1 MSTSPPT
8 LYDVAREAGVSL
20 ATASRTL
27 NGSTRRVNEEYR
39 VKVLAAAAKLGYA
52 ANLSAQAVARGAS
65 STVSLL
71 VRDIADPYFS
81 SIAAGVMRAADE
93 QGLAVTMAVTGRD
106 PDRELALVRTLRAQR
121 PRVMV
126 LAGSRFVDDE
136 QRAALVTE
144 LTGFT
149 DQGGRVVLVSQR
161 ELPFPTVALD
171 NSGGSAALAHELVG
185 LGYRGFA
192 LLAGPEG
199 LVTARD
205 RVEAFTEALGEHG
218 IRPVRVIHG
227 EFGRDAGHA
236 AALDLPLDG
245 VDCVVA
251 VNDVMAIGALSALRD
266 RGVTVGAGGIGVAGF
281 DDIPTARDVTPALT
295 TVHLPLEAA
304 GAAAV
309 ELALASD
316 EDAATELPATVV
328 VRESTP
334 RRA

>member
-93 QGLAVTMAVTGRD
+93 RGLAVTMAVTGRD
-106 PDRELALVRTLRAQR
+106 PERELALVRTLRAQR

-136 QRAALVTE
+136 QRAALVAE
-144 LTGFT
+144 LTSFT
-149 DQGGRVVLVSQR
+149 DQGGRVVLVSQH

-171 NSGGSAALAHELVG
+171 NRGGSAALAHELVG

-205 RVEAFTEALGEHG
+205 RVEAFTEALGRARHSPGARHPRRVRPGCRARRRARPPARRARLRRGGERRHG
-218 IRPVRVIHG
+218 
-227 EFGRDAGHA
+227 
-236 AALDLPLDG
+236 
-245 VDCVVA
+245 
-251 VNDVMAIGALSALRD
+251 D
-266 RGVTVGAGGIGVAGF
+266 RSPVGA
-281 DDIPTARDVTPALT
+281 ARSRGRVSERVGSASRAST
-295 TVHLPLEAA
+295 TSRPP
-304 GAAAV
+304 GM
-309 ELALASD
+309 
-316 EDAATELPATVV
+316 
-328 VRESTP
+328 
-334 RRA
+334 